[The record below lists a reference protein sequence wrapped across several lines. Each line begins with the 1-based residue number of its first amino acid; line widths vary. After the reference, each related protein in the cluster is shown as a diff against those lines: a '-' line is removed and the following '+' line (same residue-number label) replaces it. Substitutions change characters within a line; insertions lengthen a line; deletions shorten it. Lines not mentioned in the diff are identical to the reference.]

1 MIFVKMRL
9 KVASKLLGGLQKF
22 QAGVAKNS
30 CAPPHTNTC
39 ARTRMHAQSYDALPE
54 NYMSK
59 SLQEKRWVMGNTLG
73 RCVCVKT
80 ILV

>member
-39 ARTRMHAQSYDALPE
+39 ARTRMDAKSYKALLE
-54 NYMSK
+54 NYRSK
-59 SLQEKRWVMGNTLG
+59 SLQQTCW
-73 RCVCVKT
+73 
-80 ILV
+80 